1 MESKLR
7 LIRKHMQFWATDD
20 QGRAFQS
27 SEELFLHT
35 LQTVQDKSNFSSLP
49 SSSSVRAVTAM
60 SRRQVTELYNGFN
73 NMSWHMPGVYRY
85 AYDVRDVKE
94 VKIPPACAVLTA
106 DWTDHYRADS
116 FFEPHWET
124 LETDTVLDINGCEY
138 VYYQG
143 KVRSEGKIC
152 VPVSLITKVCKATHE
167 FAQPGVQ
174 KSTEMMDRRYK
185 FTVPKRQWTDV
196 LSAVIEG
203 CPVCQ
208 ATKHRRGTQPESN
221 HSYPIPEYPFSSIC
235 IDFCDLS
242 SMPCTHRDT
251 EYDYVLVV
259 VCRLTGYV
267 IATPCQKSLTA
278 EGWAELFL
286 EKVVQFAGLP
296 HTIFTDHDHLI
307 NAKFFHTLCS
317 QAGVDVKNS
326 PIYRPRSN
334 GRAERAVQTVITSL
348 RKFLMQTKKKNWV
361 QLLPLAVWTSN
372 DILGVVSGYSPHY
385 LMFGRNP
392 IGFGD
397 CPPVIPEH
405 GSEDAVQFF
414 SKLIED
420 RRYVQEKLQAQ
431 HDKLAKAYH
440 KAHPTHVYE
449 KGERVWYKGHQKDT
463 NSKLQRVW
471 TGPGEILARQ
481 GRNQYT
487 VATERGEVVLDS
499 MRIKPYIPPHTEQ
512 GEDTQTPPLHY
523 YTDQDFLIETD
534 TYVLEK
540 VLDHKPKR
548 ATSKQPKQWLVKY
561 KGYPQPEWQPASSFL
576 HDIND
581 DWLAYNAKHGI
592 SVDLRDVRMIHSPH
606 PHPLQDLQQLEDIGA
621 ITGSST
627 IQIAREQEREWTNLI
642 QMERV
647 FRPGNSAG
655 QQSLNF
661 SHKRTKVLRRL
672 LHSNSP
678 EKRVAACQELN
689 KRSWIPLAFCYRSMP
704 DQKWN
709 HLSFP
714 FINDCEQV

>member
-1 MESKLR
+1 M
-7 LIRKHMQFWATDD
+7 
-20 QGRAFQS
+20 
-27 SEELFLHT
+27 
-35 LQTVQDKSNFSSLP
+35 
-49 SSSSVRAVTAM
+49 TAM
-60 SRRQVTELYNGFN
+60 SRRQVTELYDGFN
-73 NMSWHMPGVYRY
+73 NMSWHMPGVHRY
-85 AYDVRDVKE
+85 AYDVPDANK
-94 VKIPPACAVLTA
+94 VKILPACAVLTG
-106 DWTDHYRADS
+106 DWTYHYRAHP
-116 FFEPHWET
+116 FFEPHWGT

-167 FAQPGVQ
+167 CAHPGVQ
-174 KSTEMMDRRYK
+174 KCTEMMDRRYK

-208 ATKHRRGTQPESN
+208 ATKHRRGTQPESK

-259 VCRLTGYV
+259 VFRLTGYV

-278 EGWAELFL
+278 EGLAELLL

-296 HTIFTDHDHLI
+296 HTIFTDHDYLI

-317 QAGVDVKNS
+317 QAGVDVKKS

-334 GRAERAVQTVITSL
+334 GRAEGAVQTVITSL
-348 RKFLMQTKKKNWV
+348 RKFLMQTKRKNWV

-372 DILGVVSGYSPHY
+372 DIPGVVSGYSPHH
-385 LMFGRNP
+385 LMFGRSP

-414 SKLIED
+414 SNLIED

-431 HDKLAKAYH
+431 HDKLAKAYQ
-440 KAHPTHVYE
+440 KEHPTHVYE
-449 KGERVWYKGHQKDT
+449 KGERVWYKGHQKDA
-463 NSKLQRVW
+463 NSKLRRVW

-499 MRIKPYIPPHTEQ
+499 MRIEPYIPSHTEQ
-512 GEDTQTPPLHY
+512 GEDTQTPLIHY
-523 YTDQDFLIETD
+523 HTDQDFLIETD
-534 TYVLEK
+534 TYVLEN

-548 ATSKQPKQWLVKY
+548 ATSKK
-561 KGYPQPEWQPASSFL
+561 
-576 HDIND
+576 
-581 DWLAYNAKHGI
+581 AKT
-592 SVDLRDVRMIHSPH
+592 V
-606 PHPLQDLQQLEDIGA
+606 
-621 ITGSST
+621 
-627 IQIAREQEREWTNLI
+627 
-642 QMERV
+642 
-647 FRPGNSAG
+647 AG
-655 QQSLNF
+655 KIRGL
-661 SHKRTKVLRRL
+661 
-672 LHSNSP
+672 P
-678 EKRVAACQELN
+678 
-689 KRSWIPLAFCYRSMP
+689 
-704 DQKWN
+704 
-709 HLSFP
+709 
-714 FINDCEQV
+714 

>member
-1 MESKLR
+1 
-7 LIRKHMQFWATDD
+7 
-20 QGRAFQS
+20 
-27 SEELFLHT
+27 
-35 LQTVQDKSNFSSLP
+35 
-49 SSSSVRAVTAM
+49 
-60 SRRQVTELYNGFN
+60 
-73 NMSWHMPGVYRY
+73 
-85 AYDVRDVKE
+85 
-94 VKIPPACAVLTA
+94 
-106 DWTDHYRADS
+106 
-116 FFEPHWET
+116 
-124 LETDTVLDINGCEY
+124 
-138 VYYQG
+138 
-143 KVRSEGKIC
+143 
-152 VPVSLITKVCKATHE
+152 
-167 FAQPGVQ
+167 
-174 KSTEMMDRRYK
+174 MDRRYK
-185 FTVPKRQWTDV
+185 FTVPRRQWTDV

-372 DILGVVSGYSPHY
+372 DIPGVVSGYSPHY

-449 KGERVWYKGHQKDT
+449 KGDWYGT
-463 NSKLQRVW
+463 
-471 TGPGEILARQ
+471 
-481 GRNQYT
+481 
-487 VATERGEVVLDS
+487 RGTK
-499 MRIKPYIPPHTEQ
+499 RTQIPNCRGCGQ
-512 GEDTQTPPLHY
+512 
-523 YTDQDFLIETD
+523 
-534 TYVLEK
+534 
-540 VLDHKPKR
+540 
-548 ATSKQPKQWLVKY
+548 A
-561 KGYPQPEWQPASSFL
+561 
-576 HDIND
+576 
-581 DWLAYNAKHGI
+581 
-592 SVDLRDVRMIHSPH
+592 
-606 PHPLQDLQQLEDIGA
+606 
-621 ITGSST
+621 
-627 IQIAREQEREWTNLI
+627 QERSWPGRAGINI
-642 QMERV
+642 QW
-647 FRPGNSAG
+647 P
-655 QQSLNF
+655 
-661 SHKRTKVLRRL
+661 RR
-672 LHSNSP
+672 
-678 EKRVAACQELN
+678 EGRWF
-689 KRSWIPLAFCYRSMP
+689 WIP
-704 DQKWN
+704 
-709 HLSFP
+709 
-714 FINDCEQV
+714 

>member
-1 MESKLR
+1 M
-7 LIRKHMQFWATDD
+7 I
-20 QGRAFQS
+20 
-27 SEELFLHT
+27 
-35 LQTVQDKSNFSSLP
+35 
-49 SSSSVRAVTAM
+49 SVRCHA
-60 SRRQVTELYNGFN
+60 
-73 NMSWHMPGVYRY
+73 
-85 AYDVRDVKE
+85 
-94 VKIPPACAVLTA
+94 
-106 DWTDHYRADS
+106 
-116 FFEPHWET
+116 
-124 LETDTVLDINGCEY
+124 
-138 VYYQG
+138 
-143 KVRSEGKIC
+143 
-152 VPVSLITKVCKATHE
+152 
-167 FAQPGVQ
+167 
-174 KSTEMMDRRYK
+174 
-185 FTVPKRQWTDV
+185 
-196 LSAVIEG
+196 
-203 CPVCQ
+203 
-208 ATKHRRGTQPESN
+208 HR
-221 HSYPIPEYPFSSIC
+221 
-235 IDFCDLS
+235 
-242 SMPCTHRDT
+242 RDT

-278 EGWAELFL
+278 EGLAELFL

-372 DILGVVSGYSPHY
+372 DIPGVVSGYSPHY

-405 GSEDAVQFF
+405 GSEDAVQFS

-420 RRYVQEKLQAQ
+420 RRYVQEQLQAQ

-540 VLDHKPKR
+540 VLHHKPKR

-561 KGYPQPEWQPASSFL
+561 KGYPEPEWQPASSFL

-606 PHPLQDLQQLEDIGA
+606 PQPLQDLQQLEDIGA
-621 ITGSST
+621 ITGSSR

-647 FRPGNSAG
+647 SRPGNSAG

-661 SHKRTKVLRRL
+661 SHKGNRVLRRL

-678 EKRVAACQELN
+678 EKRIAASQELN
-689 KRSWIPLAFCYRSMP
+689 KRS
-704 DQKWN
+704 
-709 HLSFP
+709 
-714 FINDCEQV
+714 